1 MNCDFCDFTYLQGNI
16 SRKTRKNHN
25 LKITPEIE
33 KFVKDQ
39 VKRDP
44 TTTLW
49 EYSKLVND
57 KFNVILTDRIINNIL
72 NRMKITRKRLRSKYY
87 PEKREGQEKQDLV
100 EFYTIVKQY
109 AWMKPQY
116 I

>member
-1 MNCDFCDFTYLQGNI
+1 MIYYI
-16 SRKTRKNHN
+16 RRKTRKNHN
-25 LKITPEIE
+25 LKITSKIE
-33 KFVKDQ
+33 NFVKEQ

-57 KFNVILTDRIINNIL
+57 EFNIILTDRSINNIL

-87 PEKREGQEKQDLV
+87 PEKREGQENK
-100 EFYTIVKQY
+100 I
-109 AWMKPQY
+109 
-116 I
+116 